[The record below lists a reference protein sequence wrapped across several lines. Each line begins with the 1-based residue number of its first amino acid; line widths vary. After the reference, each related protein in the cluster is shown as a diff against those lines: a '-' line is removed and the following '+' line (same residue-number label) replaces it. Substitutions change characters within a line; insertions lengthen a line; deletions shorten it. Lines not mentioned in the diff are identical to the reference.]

1 MNRKKFVDKAL
12 RVLPLGIAAAF
23 TIFLAVVAA
32 ISSSLLFYSQTF
44 FYLVSFT
51 CLFAFSISIF
61 LLTKFNNFSKFTNLL
76 AVTAMAAS
84 FIASFTYLVINEEAL
99 FGENHFCLSS
109 AFGGS
114 ALFKAFIYAR
124 VFIPAIGLFFVFKAF
139 VFFPFIPRPK
149 LYAKYS
155 SHSFGSLVFSP
166 FNLSLGFVYKKVP

>member
-23 TIFLAVVAA
+23 TLFLALVAA
-32 ISSSLLFYSQTF
+32 ISSSLLFYSQVF

-84 FIASFTYLVINEEAL
+84 FIAAFSYLVINEEAI
-99 FGENHFCLSS
+99 FGENHFCQSF
-109 AFGGS
+109 AFGGGFFLKS
-114 ALFKAFIYAR
+114 AICAR
-124 VFIPAIGLFFVFKAF
+124 VLFPALGLVVAFKFLALL
-139 VFFPFIPRPK
+139 PFIPQLK
-149 LYAKYS
+149 LVTKNS
-155 SHSFGSLVFSP
+155 ILTFGSLVLSP
-166 FNLSLGFVYKKVP
+166 FNLSMGFVYKKVP

>member
-23 TIFLAVVAA
+23 TLFLAVVAA
-32 ISSSLLFYSQTF
+32 ISTSLLFYSQVF

-84 FIASFTYLVINEEAL
+84 FIASFSYLVINEEAL

-114 ALFKAFIYAR
+114 FLLKASLCAR
-124 VFIPAIGLFFVFKAF
+124 VLFPAIAFVFVFKLLAF
-139 VFFPFIPRPK
+139 LPFIQRPK
-149 LYAKYS
+149 FISNIFSLQ
-155 SHSFGSLVFSP
+155 FGSLVFSP